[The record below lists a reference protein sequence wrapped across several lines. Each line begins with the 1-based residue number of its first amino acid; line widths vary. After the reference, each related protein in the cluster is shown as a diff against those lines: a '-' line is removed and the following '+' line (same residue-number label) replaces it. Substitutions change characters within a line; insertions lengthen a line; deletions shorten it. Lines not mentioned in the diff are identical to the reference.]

1 MAAGLCYGSRRGG
14 ARQAFHHRV
23 GAYDTET
30 LIGALGELRHFLGG
44 QKATLLSDGLPPTAA
59 TRWVPGCAGSG
70 PGHPPSGLLDP
81 APLRLVPVVS
91 QRPCHWKERTSQQLI
106 AQWLGVLL
114 KTCQQEQQE
123 GGGLRLLTFH
133 SDRLGRVT
141 IPED

>member
-1 MAAGLCYGSRRGG
+1 
-14 ARQAFHHRV
+14 
-23 GAYDTET
+23 
-30 LIGALGELRHFLGG
+30 
-44 QKATLLSDGLPPTAA
+44 
-59 TRWVPGCAGSG
+59 
-70 PGHPPSGLLDP
+70 
-81 APLRLVPVVS
+81 VS
-91 QRPCHWKERTSQQLI
+91 QQPCHWKERTSQQLI